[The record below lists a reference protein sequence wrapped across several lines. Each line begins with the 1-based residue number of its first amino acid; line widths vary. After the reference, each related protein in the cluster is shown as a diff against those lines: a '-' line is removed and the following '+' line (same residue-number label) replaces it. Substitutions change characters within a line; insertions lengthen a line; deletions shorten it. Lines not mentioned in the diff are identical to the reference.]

1 MNAEQTEDTMKN
13 HNAKIVA
20 AAIRAEAAIIVADA
34 RLATSRR
41 VYTGEG
47 GEHTWAGNMP
57 SFGGGS
63 FRVEAGKISRIYGV
77 PYDWALRVLCRRIS
91 AHFPRPPQTE
101 NGDWAWWWDGSWW
114 SAPGYIGRAVAAC
127 VGER

>member
-1 MNAEQTEDTMKN
+1 MSNASYA
-13 HNAKIVA
+13 NAA

-41 VYTGEG
+41 AYTGED
-47 GEHTWAGNMP
+47 EHTWAGNMP

-63 FRVEAGKISRIYGV
+63 FRVEAGRIARAHGV
-77 PYDWALRVLCRRIS
+77 PYSWALRAICRRVS
-91 AHFPRPPQTE
+91 AQFPRPPQTE

-127 VGER
+127 MSLD

>member
-1 MNAEQTEDTMKN
+1 MRLAALISQTTMKN
-13 HNAKIVA
+13 HNAKIAA

-57 SFGGGS
+57 SFGG
-63 FRVEAGKISRIYGV
+63 RL
-77 PYDWALRVLCRRIS
+77 P
-91 AHFPRPPQTE
+91 
-101 NGDWAWWWDGSWW
+101 
-114 SAPGYIGRAVAAC
+114 
-127 VGER
+127 